1 MYVQCH
7 CLFVITDEYL
17 WLFNI
22 IGISS
27 TIFLILF
34 WKREKKLLR
43 RNYVTLETTASIWDV
58 LWQWKAKFQMLGFD
72 SPKQC
77 VQRRE
82 GLQWDQEFIRD
93 LLISLPGQLRVQGRQ
108 LRRSLRDRSKWAAP
122 LALSAEQGTIL
133 QLSDAWT
140 IFPPDALNKC
150 SPITNR
156 GRTNRTGSLEKVIY
170 LSVYFPLCSLNMS
183 NEWLLNFLKFDLF
196 FPSP

>member
-1 MYVQCH
+1 
-7 CLFVITDEYL
+7 
-17 WLFNI
+17 
-22 IGISS
+22 
-27 TIFLILF
+27 
-34 WKREKKLLR
+34 
-43 RNYVTLETTASIWDV
+43 
-58 LWQWKAKFQMLGFD
+58 MLGFD

-82 GLQWDQEFIRD
+82 GLQWGQEFIRD

-108 LRRSLRDRSKWAAP
+108 LRRSLRDGSKWAAP

-150 SPITNR
+150 SRITIR

-170 LSVYFPLCSLNMS
+170 LSIFLCAVWICQMSDFWIFWSLTFFSPPLKKYEVVAYFSVLILS
-183 NEWLLNFLKFDLF
+183 
-196 FPSP
+196 